1 MHFSWQSYVKL
12 CSSSH
17 DVKFICCLSFNLGQ
31 EGGNPLKCCNFVVEL
46 EFFNDSY
53 PLLVDQLINFTSLN
67 MSDEDYIWRSE
78 SFLESDED
86 EDVTPDSPVM
96 MTSRPIEG
104 RSYFDDDEEED
115 DEDLDEDEMFNNP
128 HTPGLVPRSPV
139 EAVPRPYGAWAAQR
153 RGHRRRSPIMARS
166 ALRSPPRGNREP
178 REGAR
183 APPSGP
189 GPFSRGGGERGRR
202 NSRARGQWGRPSD
215 LRFLR

>member
-1 MHFSWQSYVKL
+1 MA
-12 CSSSH
+12 
-17 DVKFICCLSFNLGQ
+17 
-31 EGGNPLKCCNFVVEL
+31 EVEI
-46 EFFNDSY
+46 FNDPYS
-53 PLLVDQLINFTSLN
+53 LLVDQLINFTSLN

-86 EDVTPDSPVM
+86 DDDDVTPDPDIPSVM
-96 MTSRPIEG
+96 WESQPYGSSRT
-104 RSYFDDDEEED
+104 YFDNDDEED
-115 DEDLDEDEMFNNP
+115 DEDLDEDETFNNP
-128 HTPGLVPRSPV
+128 PTPGLVPRSPV
-139 EAVPRPYGAWAAQR
+139 EAVPRPYGGAWAAQR
-153 RGHRRRSPIMARS
+153 RGHRRRSPIMARA

>member
-1 MHFSWQSYVKL
+1 
-12 CSSSH
+12 
-17 DVKFICCLSFNLGQ
+17 
-31 EGGNPLKCCNFVVEL
+31 
-46 EFFNDSY
+46 
-53 PLLVDQLINFTSLN
+53 

-115 DEDLDEDEMFNNP
+115 DEDLDEDEMFNNT

-153 RGHRRRSPIMARS
+153 RGHRRRSPIMARA